1 MIKVWSDVKTLL
13 KDPHCLSQ
21 FSPLWGNQ
29 SFPPGRADATFKI
42 WETKGLRMVR
52 DVYLPK
58 SDIFMTFQELQDK
71 FHLDK
76 KHFFKY
82 LQLRSFIRASQN
94 NVLTKPTTSD
104 LEEMLLK
111 DSQKKGIISQFYNLI
126 MSYVPES
133 SQDRFKAWKDDLS
146 LDLSE
151 EDWQDAC
158 TLAHTTSIN
167 TRLKV
172 IQFKWLMRTYVT
184 PVELCRY
191 NGNIPDVCS
200 KCEQGRGTLVHCM
213 WHCTKIT
220 LFWEEVRDIIQNI
233 ISKQI
238 ILEPKLFLLG
248 LYPEKHNYT
257 KNERTF
263 IDLSLLNAKRCIA
276 LYWKNTCRPRGTLWL
291 RQMLSALPLERITYV
306 LKGKQELFEN
316 IWNTFID
323 YAKDLDL
330 TDDND

>member
-1 MIKVWSDVKTLL
+1 
-13 KDPHCLSQ
+13 
-21 FSPLWGNQ
+21 
-29 SFPPGRADATFKI
+29 
-42 WETKGLRMVR
+42 MVQ
-52 DVYLPK
+52 DVYLPE
-58 SDIFMTFQELQDK
+58 SDILMTFQELQDK

-94 NVLTKPTTSD
+94 NILTKPTTSD
-104 LEEMLLK
+104 LEELLLK
-111 DSQKKGIISQFYNLI
+111 DSQKKGIISQFYKLI
-126 MSYVPES
+126 MSYVHES
-133 SQDRFKAWKDDLS
+133 SHDRFRAWKDDLS
-146 LDLSE
+146 LQLSE

-200 KCEQGRGTLVHCM
+200 KCEQCRGTLVHCM

-248 LYPEKHNYT
+248 LYSEKHNYT
-257 KNERTF
+257 KNELTF

-276 LYWKNTCRPRGTLWL
+276 LFWKKTCRPRGTLWL

-306 LKGKQELFEN
+306 LKGKQGLFEN

-323 YAKDLDL
+323 YVKDLDL